1 MSTTNFKTDARSKRL
16 LLVNKFREL
25 AEVNQY
31 KRDTKIARIAEF
43 SFIQGA
49 LCADPKM
56 ADDPVIAI
64 CLMSGRSILSLST
77 EEERVELSNIYLC
90 AVPCISPNGDE
101 DFWFVKVQVP
111 GDYEN
116 VDEVMTANP
125 HHHEAARIAAAN
137 NDCDVA
143 IMCPVYDCSSGR
155 WESLLSIFDWDTAT
169 TVDLKGQELPLYETT
184 TPSTTA

>member
-77 EEERVELSNIYLC
+77 EEKPEERVDTSNIYRC

-101 DFWFVKVQVP
+101 DFWFVQVQVP
-111 GDYEN
+111 EDYEN
-116 VDEVMTANP
+116 VDEDPMNLDP
-125 HHHEAARIAAAN
+125 HHHDAARIAAAN
-137 NDCDVA
+137 NDCDVVG
-143 IMCPVYDCSSGR
+143 MCPVYDCSSGK
-155 WESLLSIFDWDTAT
+155 WEPLLSIFDWDTAT
-169 TVDLKGQELPLYETT
+169 TVDLKGQEVPVTV
-184 TPSTTA
+184 

>member
-1 MSTTNFKTDARSKRL
+1 MRAPGPRKGPPLSNNNMSTTNFKTDARSKRL

-77 EEERVELSNIYLC
+77 EEDPDTWLDGDWACELGWCL
-90 AVPCISPNGDE
+90 A
-101 DFWFVKVQVP
+101 
-111 GDYEN
+111 
-116 VDEVMTANP
+116 A
-125 HHHEAARIAAAN
+125 EASGSGAAWT
-137 NDCDVA
+137 DDGL
-143 IMCPVYDCSSGR
+143 PEHG
-155 WESLLSIFDWDTAT
+155 
-169 TVDLKGQELPLYETT
+169 LPLPPCPATDDSHYVEEKAGATV
-184 TPSTTA
+184 